1 MDLSLGHDSGSRTGS
16 RETAGSA
23 AESWFLERGLP
34 SVLTRRARWR
44 RLWPRSAPMLAAY
57 ATLQA
62 CVLPVYLIT
71 GGHDVEITGE
81 PTTSEWIV
89 LAIIGLALPLMA
101 IVGWVVSRSRSG
113 RTRAGVATF
122 AVAVVVCVATI
133 VDGPSQLVQEAVV
146 VAAVLILTG
155 AGAGSVVGWAVRM
168 MLSHLATVGALA
180 VRALPVVLLTAL
192 VFFNTYVWLMAA
204 TISGKRLVLAMAFL
218 VSIAAAFVVSATL
231 ERVRPML
238 RSTTVRP
245 NDTKP
250 NDTGPNDTGPD
261 DTEKLAGTPFATM
274 LDTHDCAPLKRSE
287 RANVVFVLAASQL
300 AQILVVAVVTTV
312 IYFILGLIILSP
324 ELLNEWTHT
333 YKSTSTVLGLT
344 VQVPDSLIHMTLFLG
359 ALTFMYISARAAG
372 DAEYRSTFLDP
383 LIDDLRT
390 TLIARNRYRGAVAL
404 TACAVDGRAVDGA
417 HAND

>member
-1 MDLSLGHDSGSRTGS
+1 MDLSLGHSAGQSAGR
-16 RETAGSA
+16 REAAGA
-23 AESWFLERGLP
+23 ATESWFLERGLP

-101 IVGWVVSRSRSG
+101 IVGWAVSRSRSG
-113 RTRAGVATF
+113 RTRAGVATI
-122 AVAVVVCVATI
+122 AVVVVACVAAA
-133 VDGPSQLVQEAVV
+133 VGGPSQLVQEAVV

-155 AGAGSVVGWAVRM
+155 CGAGSVVGWAVRM
-168 MLSHLATVGALA
+168 MLSHLATAGALA

-204 TISGKRLVLAMAFL
+204 TISGNRLGLAMAFL
-218 VSIAAAFVVSATL
+218 VLIAAVFVVSATL

-238 RSTTVRP
+238 RSAAVLPKDAET
-245 NDTKP
+245 
-250 NDTGPNDTGPD
+250 
-261 DTEKLAGTPFATM
+261 LADTPFATM
-274 LDTHDCAPLKRSE
+274 SDAPDGAPLKRSE
-287 RANVVFVLAASQL
+287 RLNVVFVLAASQL
-300 AQILVVAVVTTV
+300 AQIMVVAVVTGT
-312 IYFILGLIILSP
+312 IYLILGLIVLDPS
-324 ELLNEWTHT
+324 LLNEWTHT
-333 YKSTSTVLGLT
+333 YKSTATVLGFTLP
-344 VQVPDSLIHMTLFLG
+344 VADSLIHMTLFLG

-383 LIDDLRT
+383 LIDDLHA
-390 TLIARNRYRGAVAL
+390 TLIARNRYRGAVAAAREVDA
-404 TACAVDGRAVDGA
+404 ACGSD
-417 HAND
+417 

>member
-1 MDLSLGHDSGSRTGS
+1 MDLSLRRRTGS
-16 RETAGSA
+16 RTAGRMGRPETAGAA

-34 SVLTRRARWR
+34 WVLTRRARWR
-44 RLWPRSAPMLAAY
+44 RLWPRSAAMLAAY

-101 IVGWVVSRSRSG
+101 IVGWAVSRSRSG
-113 RTRAGVATF
+113 RTRATVSTL
-122 AVAVVVCVATI
+122 AVVVVACVAAT
-133 VDGPSQLVQEAVV
+133 VDGPYQLVQEAVV

-155 AGAGSVVGWAVRM
+155 SGAGSVVGWAVRM
-168 MLSHLATVGALA
+168 MVSHLATVGALA

-204 TISGKRLVLAMAFL
+204 TISGNRLVLAMAFL
-218 VSIAAAFVVSATL
+218 VSIAAAFVVSATR

-238 RSTTVRP
+238 RSTMAVL
-245 NDTKP
+245 
-250 NDTGPNDTGPD
+250 PD
-261 DTEKLAGTPFATM
+261 DTEKLADTPFATM
-274 LDTHDCAPLKRSE
+274 LDTHDCAPLKRTE

-300 AQILVVAVVTTV
+300 AQILVVAVVTAA
-312 IYFILGLIILSP
+312 IYLVLGLILLSP

-333 YKSTSTVLGLT
+333 YKSTATVLGLT
-344 VQVPDSLIHMTLFLG
+344 LQVPDSLIHMTLFLG

-404 TACAVDGRAVDGA
+404 TACAVDGA
-417 HAND
+417 HPND

>member
-1 MDLSLGHDSGSRTGS
+1 MDLSLGQSSGHGTDS

-101 IVGWVVSRSRSG
+101 IVGWMVSRSRSG
-113 RTRAGVATF
+113 RTRAGVATI
-122 AVAVVVCVATI
+122 AVVVVACVAAT
-133 VDGPSQLVQEAVV
+133 VGGPSQLVQEAVV

-155 AGAGSVVGWAVRM
+155 GGAGSVVGWAVRM

-204 TISGKRLVLAMAFL
+204 TISGQRLVLAMAFL

-245 NDTKP
+245 NDTQP
-250 NDTGPNDTGPD
+250 DDTGPD
-261 DTEKLAGTPFATM
+261 DTDKLAGTPFATM
-274 LDTHDCAPLKRSE
+274 LDTHDCAPLKRTE

-300 AQILVVAVVTTV
+300 AQILVVAVVTTA

-344 VQVPDSLIHMTLFLG
+344 LQVPDSLIHMTLFLG

-372 DAEYRSTFLDP
+372 DGEYRSTFLDP

-404 TACAVDGRAVDGA
+404 TGCAVDGRAVDGA